1 MDRDVSANGS
11 RPWLPACIAK
21 HGFTKESV
29 QSLSYLVVEE
39 VVEEVTA
46 ITISPWPVADA
57 AGRVRFEPAE
67 PLEIAVTTKMLHDQ
81 VYRNW
86 LHRNRR
92 VGDVFAARVERDVL
106 DEATDGVWG
115 GPLARLLP
123 GPIYDITAEA
133 RTVARLALYAVR
145 GDILTKTEAAANAM
159 VEKAVRNNRPANHRD
174 ELPAGDAIS

>member
-1 MDRDVSANGS
+1 MTANGA

-21 HGFTKESV
+21 HGFTQDTV

-57 AGRVRFEPAE
+57 AGRLRFEPAE
-67 PLEIAVTTKMLHDQ
+67 PAEIAVTTKMLHDQ

-86 LHRNRR
+86 LHRKRR
-92 VGDVFAARVERDVL
+92 VGDVFAARVEHNVL
-106 DEATDGVWG
+106 EEATEGVWG

-145 GDILTKTEAAANAM
+145 GDILTKSEATANAL
-159 VEKAVRNNRPANHRD
+159 VEKAVRNDAPASRRD
-174 ELPAGDAIS
+174 ELPGSAVS